1 MGQNKLAQK
10 EASSYI
16 GLSAILSFEFKMH
29 GQPASG
35 IFSESCQIKK
45 KKEFPGEWTVI
56 AQISF
61 LDATVSYKLP

>member
-45 KKEFPGEWTVI
+45 KKEFLVLQTAMIEQSPIHTH
-56 AQISF
+56 
-61 LDATVSYKLP
+61 THT